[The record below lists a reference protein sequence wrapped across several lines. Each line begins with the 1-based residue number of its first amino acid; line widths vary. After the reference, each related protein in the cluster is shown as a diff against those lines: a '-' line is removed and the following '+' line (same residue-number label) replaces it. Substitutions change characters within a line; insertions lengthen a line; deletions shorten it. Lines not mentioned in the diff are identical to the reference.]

1 MTYGQLAC
9 EQMAKFLIPLHTDW
23 KKAVRHAI
31 ALQTARND
39 RVKELLS
46 HLQAPKLDQEA
57 IVDARDTIVR
67 FGAWLQSLKGQP
79 IDPKLF
85 FGNDPPS
92 IVARQRLSK
101 LAGRLEQMVEALTP
115 FTTGDGE
122 VDGAAARLTEL
133 TEARDAMA
141 QMRDERRTAEAE
153 QRTYTPEIEQARDA
167 WLATY
172 VANKRLAEGILRHHD
187 ELSLLSLIS
196 TTSPRSRCRRD
207 PRPKTWPA

>member
-1 MTYGQLAC
+1 MTDSYIDPFEAVTYGQLAC

-153 QRTYTPEIEQARDA
+153 QRTYTPESSRR
-167 WLATY
+167 ATRGSPPTSRTSGWPR
-172 VANKRLAEGILRHHD
+172 ASCGI
-187 ELSLLSLIS
+187 
-196 TTSPRSRCRRD
+196 TTSSRSSR
-207 PRPKTWPA
+207 